1 MMSNNVFLIETL
13 DYNNNN
19 KKKIIILP
27 LMTKTF
33 DSVGGV
39 IRSFIIFEQ

>member
-19 KKKIIILP
+19 NKNYNFASHDKNI
-27 LMTKTF
+27 
-33 DSVGGV
+33 
-39 IRSFIIFEQ
+39 